1 MFRTLVCL
9 SCVVISVS
17 AGHLVS
23 AQEPAKPKPLRALLI
38 TGGCCHDYGK
48 QKDVLKK
55 GIEARAMVEVT
66 QIHTRDSSVKA
77 RFDIYDNPDWAKGYD
92 IILHDECTADVV
104 ELPYVENILN
114 AHKNG
119 VPAVNLHCAMHS
131 YRLPGRDDWFQFV
144 GIQSSAHGPQ
154 APIDVTFIDRDHPVT
169 KPLGNWTTIRE
180 ELYNNVKLFPTAKP
194 LARGRQDVGNRVD
207 DFVVVWTNEFGKGKV
222 FSTTLGHN
230 TETVSD
236 PRYLDMVT
244 RGLLWACDKLNPE
257 YLQPFAVAKKEIVP
271 VNMAR
276 GKKASASASQ
286 DGHPPEHALDSNPD
300 TRWCSPDNNAGQ
312 WWQVDLGQPEELTG
326 CRIVWEQDGVNYRY
340 KIEGS
345 ADGQKWQ
352 MLSDQTK
359 TDDREQDQRLKFAA
373 KQIQHV
379 RLTTTQLTPGCG
391 GSFFEFEVHGTKTE
405 ERISESDQS
414 LRPRNV
420 KGLSGVK
427 VPAGFEATLFAAPPD
442 VGYPTCVATTP
453 DGTVYVGVDENG
465 SLDNKANRGRIVRC
479 RDLDGDGKADEF
491 KTFASMDS
499 PRGIV
504 VVSEPLT
511 ADQNQQSPRKTSL
524 IVLHPPTL
532 TAFHDDN
539 GDGISDRSD
548 VLVKG
553 IGFDLNKRG
562 ADHTTNGIQVGI
574 DGWIYVAVGDYGF
587 VNAVGT
593 DGQSVQL
600 RGGGIARVRPDGTEL
615 EIVSRG
621 QRNIY
626 DVGISPTMDLFTR
639 DNTNDGGGWNV
650 RLSHVPQDAQMGYPS
665 LFINFSDE
673 IVQPLADYGG
683 GSPCG
688 TLYVDE
694 PSLPGE
700 IGHQLLTCDWGRSI
714 VYRHPLVANG
724 AGFVAEQEPF
734 IEIPRPTDID
744 VDASGNLYITSWK
757 DGGFTFS
764 GPNVGY
770 VIKVKPPASHLET
783 LAGNSG
789 SFTASLKHGTPPKS
803 QSSDGELVQ
812 QLNSPS
818 HTIRLNIQREILRRG
833 DRPEMAK
840 GLQKL
845 AASNDASL
853 AVRVAAI
860 FTLKQLQG
868 QNSHVTLLELSQEA
882 KIREYALKAIADRK
896 TQLSATS
903 IAPLTTALKDPDP
916 RVRLAAARAV
926 GRFAL
931 VSNVD
936 SNQLRQTAKEL
947 VPLASDR
954 DPLVAHISIHSLVQL
969 NAVEACLEALKE
981 ASVERRLGALMVL
994 RHLYDPAS
1002 VSTLFS
1008 WLENHSSGASAEN
1021 VKSGETDANQ
1031 RTRLAI
1037 LATLCRLSSREAEWT
1052 GDWWGTRP
1060 DTSGPFYKPVAWSES
1075 ERILKGLGD
1084 ALSKADP
1091 DTGKRLL
1098 IEMKRHKI
1106 ELPNS
1111 QALIV
1116 AFAAADPAFVPTAI
1130 DLLSAMNSPLS
1141 EQSGQLLE
1149 RVVTATASN
1158 DEIRSK
1164 ALRTLLRRIDQPT
1177 ISKAGIRSFV
1187 SVNETSQQGE
1197 TARVWDDFIRESKL
1211 GAHLG
1216 EFVKLVSEGGNQ
1228 SSAGA
1233 LNATEAAY
1241 AVLQALAD
1249 NARVGKSE
1257 RDQALKIVELAWTHP
1272 ESTVSL
1278 LRAIGRS
1285 RAESQALQVR
1295 ALRNSKIPEV
1305 RAAAEFAAAKM
1316 ELDQEPAFDPNKPL
1330 IANLAYDA
1338 TVAETV
1344 KAKGDAKLGARLFTR
1359 QGCSACHTVSP
1370 TEPLKGP
1377 LLQDITKRYK
1387 KEELIE
1393 SIVKPS
1399 TKIAQGF
1406 ESQFFVT
1413 HEGKVFDGFVVRES
1427 GDEIEFRNVAG
1438 LATTLKKTDIDE
1450 RGKRE
1455 ASIMPNG
1462 LVDKLNPDQLAAI
1475 LAYLE
1480 SLKK

>member
-1 MFRTLVCL
+1 MFRALICL
-9 SCVVISVS
+9 FCAVVV
-17 AGHLVS
+17 AGNLVS
-23 AQEPAKPKPLRALLI
+23 AQETAKPKPLKALLI

-48 QKDVLKK
+48 QKDVLKR

-66 QIHTRDSSVKA
+66 QVHTRDSSVKA

-92 IILHDECTADVV
+92 VILHDECTADVV
-104 ELPYVENILN
+104 EVPYVENILN

-119 VPAVNLHCAMHS
+119 IPAVNLHCAMHS

-154 APIDVTFIDRDHPVT
+154 EPIDVTFIDRNHPVT

-180 ELYNNVKLFPTAKP
+180 ELYNNVKLFPTARP

-207 DFVVVWTNEFGKGKV
+207 DFVVAWTNEFGKGKV

-271 VNMAR
+271 VNIAR

-300 TRWCSPDNNAGQ
+300 TRWCSPDNNPGQ

-345 ADGQKWQ
+345 PDGQKWQ

-359 TDDREQDQRLKFAA
+359 TDDREQDRRLKFAA
-373 KQIQHV
+373 MQIQYV
-379 RLTTTQLTPGCG
+379 RLTTTQLTPGCW

-405 ERISESDQS
+405 ERISQSDSS

-442 VGYPTCVATTP
+442 VSYPTCVATTP

-465 SLDNKANRGRIVRC
+465 SIDNKANRGRIVRC

-491 KTFASMDS
+491 KTIASLDS

-511 ADQNQQSPRKTSL
+511 RGHIQQSSRKTSL

-532 TAFHDDN
+532 TAFHDDD
-539 GDGISDRSD
+539 GDGVSDRSEI
-548 VLVKG
+548 LVKG
-553 IGFDLNKRG
+553 IGFDLKTRG
-562 ADHTTNGIQVGI
+562 ADHTTNGIQIGI

-587 VNAVGT
+587 VNAIGT
-593 DGQSVQL
+593 DGHSAQL

-615 EIVSRG
+615 EVVSRG

-626 DVGISPTMDLFTR
+626 DVGISPMMDLFTR

-688 TLYVDE
+688 TLYVNE
-694 PSLPGE
+694 PTLPGE

-714 VYRHPLVANG
+714 VYRHPLASNG
-724 AGFVAEQEPF
+724 AGFIAEQEPF

-744 VDASGNLYITSWK
+744 VDASGNLYLTSWK
-757 DGGFTFS
+757 DGGFTYS

-770 VIKVKPPASHLET
+770 VIKVKPPASGVEPFPGISGTVVST
-783 LAGNSG
+783 LISG
-789 SFTASLKHGTPPKS
+789 KPVKLLPT
-803 QSSDGELVQ
+803 DRELVQ
-812 QLNSPS
+812 HLNSPS
-818 HTIRLNIQREILRRG
+818 HTIRLNIQREILSRG
-833 DRPEMAK
+833 DRHELAK
-840 GLQKL
+840 GLLKL

-868 QNSHVTLLELSQEA
+868 QRSHAVLLELSQDA
-882 KIREYALKAIADRK
+882 TIREYALKAIADRK
-896 TQLSATS
+896 TQLGATS
-903 IAPLTTALKDPDP
+903 IAAFGNALKDQNP
-916 RVRLAAARAV
+916 RVRLAAARAI
-926 GRFAL
+926 GRFAN
-931 VSNVD
+931 VNTVD
-936 SNQLRQTAKEL
+936 SISLRQSAKEL

-954 DPLVAHISIHSLVQL
+954 DPLVAHIAVHSLVQL
-969 NAVEACLEALKE
+969 NAVEACLETLNDPLL
-981 ASVERRLGALMVL
+981 ERRLGALTVL

-1008 WLENHSSGASAEN
+1008 WLENHASFAAAGKAGDAEI
-1021 VKSGETDANQ
+1021 NQ
-1031 RTRLAI
+1031 RTRQAI
-1037 LATLCRLSSREAEWT
+1037 LTTLCRLNSREAEWT

-1075 ERILKGLGD
+1075 VRILKGLGD
-1084 ALSKADP
+1084 ALSIADP

-1106 ELPNS
+1106 ELSNS
-1111 QALIV
+1111 QSQLV
-1116 AFAAADPAFVPTAI
+1116 KFAAEDPAFVPTAI
-1130 DLLSAMNSPLS
+1130 DLLSAMNSALS
-1141 EQSGQLLE
+1141 EESGRLLE
-1149 RVVTATASN
+1149 RVATASAQS

-1164 ALRTLLRRIDQPT
+1164 ALRALLRRIDQPM
-1177 ISKAGIRSFV
+1177 IANAAIRSFATV
-1187 SVNETSQQGE
+1187 DEKSHRANLPGFGTSSSVNQN
-1197 TARVWDDFIRESKL
+1197 
-1211 GAHLG
+1211 
-1216 EFVKLVSEGGNQ
+1216 LV
-1228 SSAGA
+1228 
-1233 LNATEAAY
+1233 LIL
-1241 AVLQALAD
+1241 V
-1249 NARVGKSE
+1249 
-1257 RDQALKIVELAWTHP
+1257 
-1272 ESTVSL
+1272 
-1278 LRAIGRS
+1278 
-1285 RAESQALQVR
+1285 
-1295 ALRNSKIPEV
+1295 NS
-1305 RAAAEFAAAKM
+1305 
-1316 ELDQEPAFDPNKPL
+1316 
-1330 IANLAYDA
+1330 
-1338 TVAETV
+1338 
-1344 KAKGDAKLGARLFTR
+1344 
-1359 QGCSACHTVSP
+1359 
-1370 TEPLKGP
+1370 
-1377 LLQDITKRYK
+1377 
-1387 KEELIE
+1387 
-1393 SIVKPS
+1393 
-1399 TKIAQGF
+1399 
-1406 ESQFFVT
+1406 
-1413 HEGKVFDGFVVRES
+1413 
-1427 GDEIEFRNVAG
+1427 
-1438 LATTLKKTDIDE
+1438 
-1450 RGKRE
+1450 
-1455 ASIMPNG
+1455 
-1462 LVDKLNPDQLAAI
+1462 
-1475 LAYLE
+1475 
-1480 SLKK
+1480 

>member
-1 MFRTLVCL
+1 M
-9 SCVVISVS
+9 
-17 AGHLVS
+17 
-23 AQEPAKPKPLRALLI
+23 
-38 TGGCCHDYGK
+38 
-48 QKDVLKK
+48 
-55 GIEARAMVEVT
+55 
-66 QIHTRDSSVKA
+66 
-77 RFDIYDNPDWAKGYD
+77 
-92 IILHDECTADVV
+92 
-104 ELPYVENILN
+104 
-114 AHKNG
+114 
-119 VPAVNLHCAMHS
+119 
-131 YRLPGRDDWFQFV
+131 
-144 GIQSSAHGPQ
+144 
-154 APIDVTFIDRDHPVT
+154 
-169 KPLGNWTTIRE
+169 
-180 ELYNNVKLFPTAKP
+180 
-194 LARGRQDVGNRVD
+194 
-207 DFVVVWTNEFGKGKV
+207 
-222 FSTTLGHN
+222 
-230 TETVSD
+230 
-236 PRYLDMVT
+236 
-244 RGLLWACDKLNPE
+244 
-257 YLQPFAVAKKEIVP
+257 
-271 VNMAR
+271 
-276 GKKASASASQ
+276 
-286 DGHPPEHALDSNPD
+286 
-300 TRWCSPDNNAGQ
+300 
-312 WWQVDLGQPEELTG
+312 
-326 CRIVWEQDGVNYRY
+326 
-340 KIEGS
+340 
-345 ADGQKWQ
+345 
-352 MLSDQTK
+352 
-359 TDDREQDQRLKFAA
+359 
-373 KQIQHV
+373 
-379 RLTTTQLTPGCG
+379 
-391 GSFFEFEVHGTKTE
+391 
-405 ERISESDQS
+405 
-414 LRPRNV
+414 
-420 KGLSGVK
+420 
-427 VPAGFEATLFAAPPD
+427 
-442 VGYPTCVATTP
+442 ATTP

-479 RDLDGDGKADEF
+479 RDLNGDGKADEF

-511 ADQNQQSPRKTSL
+511 ARQNPQSPRKTSL

-539 GDGISDRSD
+539 GDGISDRSE

-553 IGFDLNKRG
+553 IGFDLKTRG

-600 RGGGIARVRPDGTEL
+600 RGGGIARVRSDGTEL
-615 EIVSRG
+615 EVVSRG

-673 IVQPLADYGG
+673 IIQPLADYGG

-694 PSLPGE
+694 PTLPGE

-714 VYRHPLVANG
+714 VYRHPLVSNG
-724 AGFVAEQEPF
+724 AGFIAEQEPF

-770 VIKVKPPASHLET
+770 VIKVKPPASDVET
-783 LAGNSG
+783 VAGFSG
-789 SFTASLKHGTPPKS
+789 AFTSSLKHGTPLTS
-803 QSSDGELVQ
+803 QPTDSELVQ

-818 HTIRLNIQREILRRG
+818 HTIRLNIQREILHRG
-833 DRPEMAK
+833 DRPELSK

-845 AASNDASL
+845 AASNAASL

-868 QNSHVTLLELSQEA
+868 QNSHATLLELSQDA

-896 TQLSATS
+896 TQLGTTS
-903 IAPLTTALKDPDP
+903 IAPLTIALKDSNP
-916 RVRLAAARAV
+916 RVRLAAARAI
-926 GRFAL
+926 GRF
-931 VSNVD
+931 SNASNID
-936 SNQLRQTAKEL
+936 SNQLQQSTKEL

-954 DPLVAHISIHSLVQL
+954 DPLIAHIAIHSLVQL
-969 NAVEACLEALKE
+969 NAVEACLEALKDPLL
-981 ASVERRLGALMVL
+981 ERRLGALMAL

-1002 VSTLFS
+1002 ISTLFS
-1008 WLENHSSGASAEN
+1008 WLENHSSGANSA
-1021 VKSGETDANQ
+1021 KAGDTDADQ
-1031 RTRLAI
+1031 RTRQAI
-1037 LATLCRLSSREAEWT
+1037 LTTLCRLNSREAPWT

-1111 QALIV
+1111 QSLIG
-1116 AFAAADPAFVPTAI
+1116 AYAAEDSAFVPTAVE
-1130 DLLSAMNSPLS
+1130 LLSAMNSPLS
-1141 EQSGQLLE
+1141 EESGRLLE
-1149 RVVTATASN
+1149 RVASATVQN
-1158 DEIRSK
+1158 DEVRSK

-1187 SVNETSQQGE
+1187 SVDEKSQQGE

-1216 EFVKLVSEGGNQ
+1216 EFVKLVSESGNQ
-1228 SSAGA
+1228 PSAVA
-1233 LNATEAAY
+1233 LNAKEAAY
-1241 AVLQALAD
+1241 AVLQGLAD
-1249 NARVGKSE
+1249 NARVGKAE
-1257 RDQALKIVELAWTHP
+1257 RDQALKVVELAWTNP

-1278 LRAIGRS
+1278 LRAVGRS

-1295 ALRNSKIPEV
+1295 ALRNSKIPEI
-1305 RAAAEFAAAKM
+1305 RSAAEFAAAKM
-1316 ELDQEPAFDPNKPL
+1316 ELDQEPAFDPKKPL
-1330 IANLAYDA
+1330 IANLAYEAMVADA
-1338 TVAETV
+1338 VN
-1344 KAKGDAKLGARLFTR
+1344 AKGDAKLGARLFTR

-1399 TKIAQGF
+1399 AKIAQGF

-1475 LAYLE
+1475 LAYLD

>member
-1 MFRTLVCL
+1 MSRTLVCL
-9 SCVVISVS
+9 FCVFVS
-17 AGHLVS
+17 MFSGSLVS
-23 AQEPAKPKPLRALLI
+23 AQESAKPKPLKALLI

-48 QKDVLKK
+48 QKDVLKR

-104 ELPYVENILN
+104 ELPYVDNILN

-154 APIDVTFIDRDHPVT
+154 EPIDVTFIDRDHPVT
-169 KPLGNWTTIRE
+169 KTLGNWTTIRE
-180 ELYNNVKLFPTAKP
+180 ELYNNIKLFPTAKP

-244 RGLLWACDKLNPE
+244 RGLLWACDKLNPD
-257 YLQPFAVAKKEIVP
+257 YLQPFAVAKKEVVP
-271 VNMAR
+271 VNIAK
-276 GKKASASASQ
+276 GKKATASASQ

-352 MLSDQTK
+352 ILSDQTK

-373 KQIQHV
+373 KQIQYV
-379 RLTTTQLTPGCG
+379 RLTTTQLTPGCW

-405 ERISESDQS
+405 ERISESDPS

-479 RDLDGDGKADEF
+479 RDIDGDGKADEF
-491 KTFASMDS
+491 KTFANMDS

-511 ADQNQQSPRKTSL
+511 AVQNPQSSRKTSL

-539 GDGISDRSD
+539 GDGVSDRSE

-553 IGFDLNKRG
+553 IGFDLKTRG
-562 ADHTTNGIQVGI
+562 ADHTTNGIQIGI

-593 DGQSVQL
+593 DGHSVQL
-600 RGGGIARVRPDGTEL
+600 RGGGIARVRPDGSEL
-615 EIVSRG
+615 EVVSRG

-673 IVQPLADYGG
+673 IVEPLADYGG

-694 PSLPGE
+694 PTLPGE

-714 VYRHPLVANG
+714 IYRHPLVSNG
-724 AGFVAEQEPF
+724 AGFIAEQEPF

-770 VIKVKPPASHLET
+770 VVKVKPPSSGIDSLVGASGT
-783 LAGNSG
+783 L
-789 SFTASLKHGTPPKS
+789 TAALKHGVPPKS
-803 QSSDGELVQ
+803 KPTDSELVQ

-818 HTIRLNIQREILRRG
+818 HTIRLNVQREILSRG
-833 DRPEMAK
+833 DRLEFAK

-845 AASNDASL
+845 AASNEASL
-853 AVRVAAI
+853 AVRVASI

-868 QNSHVTLLELSQEA
+868 PSSHPALLELSQDA
-882 KIREYALKAIADRK
+882 NIREYALKAIADRK
-896 TQLSATS
+896 TQLGTTS
-903 IAPLTTALKDPDP
+903 IEPFSSALKDANP
-916 RVRLAAARAV
+916 RVRLAAARAI
-926 GRFAL
+926 GRFVN

-936 SNQLRQTAKEL
+936 SNQLRQSTNEL

-954 DPLVAHISIHSLVQL
+954 DPLVAHIAIHSLVQL
-969 NAVEACLEALKE
+969 NAVEACLETLKD
-981 ASVERRLGALMVL
+981 SSLERRLGALKVL

-1008 WLENHSSGASAEN
+1008 WLENHAIGATIG
-1021 VKSGETDANQ
+1021 KSGDGEANQ
-1031 RTRLAI
+1031 RTRQAI
-1037 LATLCRLSSREAEWT
+1037 LTTLCRLNSREAEWT

-1084 ALSKADP
+1084 SLSKADP

-1111 QALIV
+1111 QSLIV
-1116 AFAAADPAFVPTAI
+1116 RYSVEDPAFVPTAV

-1141 EQSGQLLE
+1141 EASGQLLE
-1149 RVVTATASN
+1149 RVATATAQG

-1164 ALRTLLRRIDQPT
+1164 ALRALLRRIDQPT
-1177 ISKAGIRSFV
+1177 IANAAIRSFV
-1187 SVNETSQQGE
+1187 SVDEKSQQGE
-1197 TARVWDDFIRESKL
+1197 IARVWDEFVRESKL

-1216 EFVKLVSEGGNQ
+1216 EFVKLVRISGSQ
-1228 SSAGA
+1228 SSTAV
-1233 LNATEAAY
+1233 LNGKETAY
-1241 AVLQALAD
+1241 AVLQGLAD

-1257 RDQALKIVELAWTHP
+1257 RDQALKVVELAWNNT

-1295 ALRNSKIPEV
+1295 ALRNSKIPEI
-1305 RAAAEFAAAKM
+1305 RSAAEFAAAKM
-1316 ELDQEPAFDPNKPL
+1316 ELDQEPAFDPSKPL
-1330 IANLAYDA
+1330 IANLAFDV
-1338 TVAETV
+1338 TVADAV
-1344 KAKGDAKLGARLFTR
+1344 KAKGDTKLGARLFTR

-1399 TKIAQGF
+1399 AKIAQGF

-1413 HEGKVFDGFVVRES
+1413 HEGKVYDGFVVRES

-1455 ASIMPNG
+1455 SSIMPNG

-1475 LAYLE
+1475 LAYLD

>member
-1 MFRTLVCL
+1 MFRALICL
-9 SCVVISVS
+9 FCAVVV
-17 AGHLVS
+17 AENLVS
-23 AQEPAKPKPLRALLI
+23 AQETAKPKPLKALLI
-38 TGGCCHDYGK
+38 TGGCCHDFGK
-48 QKDVLKK
+48 QKDVLKR

-66 QIHTRDSSVKA
+66 QVHTRDSSVKA

-92 IILHDECTADVV
+92 VILHDECTADVV

-119 VPAVNLHCAMHS
+119 IPAVNLHCAMHS

-154 APIDVTFIDRDHPVT
+154 QPIDVTFIDRNHPVT

-271 VNMAR
+271 VNIAK
-276 GKKASASASQ
+276 GKKATASASQ

-300 TRWCSPDNNAGQ
+300 TRWCSPDNDAGQ

-359 TDDREQDQRLKFAA
+359 TDDREQDQRLKFSA
-373 KQIQHV
+373 KQIQYV
-379 RLTTTQLTPGCG
+379 RLTTTQLTPGCW

-405 ERISESDQS
+405 ERVSESDQS

-427 VPAGFEATLFAAPPD
+427 VPAGFEATVFAAPPN

-491 KTFASMDS
+491 KTFATMDS

-504 VVSEPLT
+504 VVSEPL
-511 ADQNQQSPRKTSL
+511 ASGHVQQSSRKTSL

-532 TAFHDDN
+532 TAFHDDD
-539 GDGISDRSD
+539 GDGVSDRPEI
-548 VLVKG
+548 LVKG
-553 IGFDLNKRG
+553 IGFDLKTRG

-587 VNAVGT
+587 VNAVGS
-593 DGQSVQL
+593 DGHSVQL
-600 RGGGIARVRPDGTEL
+600 RGGGIARVRPDGSEL
-615 EIVSRG
+615 EVVSRG

-688 TLYVDE
+688 TLYVNE
-694 PSLPGE
+694 PTLPGE
-700 IGHQLLTCDWGRSI
+700 TGHQLLTCDWGRSI
-714 VYRHPLVANG
+714 VYRHPLVSNG
-724 AGFVAEQEPF
+724 AGFIAEQEPF

-744 VDASGNLYITSWK
+744 IDASGNLYITSWK
-757 DGGFTFS
+757 DGGFTYS

-770 VIKVKPPASHLET
+770 VIKVKPPASGVEPFPGISATVVST
-783 LAGNSG
+783 LINGKPVKLLPTDS
-789 SFTASLKHGTPPKS
+789 
-803 QSSDGELVQ
+803 ELVQ
-812 QLNSPS
+812 LLNSPS
-818 HTIRLNIQREILRRG
+818 HTIRLNIQREILSRG
-833 DRPEMAK
+833 DRPDLAK

-845 AASNDASL
+845 AASNDASP

-860 FTLKQLQG
+860 FTLKQLLG
-868 QNSHVTLLELSQEA
+868 QKSHPILFELAQNA
-882 KIREYALKAIADRK
+882 TIREYALKAIADRK
-896 TQLSATS
+896 TQLDSTS
-903 IAPLTTALKDPDP
+903 LAPFRNALKDPNP
-916 RVRLAAARAV
+916 RVRLAAARAI
-926 GRFAL
+926 GRFDK

-936 SNQLRQTAKEL
+936 SVSLRQSTKEL

-954 DPLVAHISIHSLVQL
+954 DPLVAHIAIHSLVQL
-969 NAVEACLEALKE
+969 NAAEACLETLNDPLL
-981 ASVERRLGALMVL
+981 ERRLGALTVL

-1008 WLENHSSGASAEN
+1008 WLENHAN
-1021 VKSGETDANQ
+1021 VAAAGDTEIHQ
-1031 RTRLAI
+1031 RTKQAI
-1037 LATLCRLSSREAEWT
+1037 LTTLCRLNSKEAEWT

-1060 DTSGPFYKPVAWSES
+1060 DTSGPFYKPIAWSES
-1075 ERILKGLGD
+1075 DRILKGLGD
-1084 ALSKADP
+1084 ALVKADP

-1098 IEMKRHKI
+1098 VEMKRHKI

-1111 QALIV
+1111 QSLLV
-1116 AFAAADPAFVPTAI
+1116 KFAAEDPAFVPTAI
-1130 DLLSAMNSPLS
+1130 DLLSAMNSTLS
-1141 EQSGQLLE
+1141 EESGRLLE
-1149 RVVTATASN
+1149 RVATASAQN

-1177 ISKAGIRSFV
+1177 IANAAIRSFATV
-1187 SVNETSQQGE
+1187 DEKSQQGE
-1197 TARVWDDFIRESKL
+1197 LARVWDEFVRESKL

-1216 EFVKLVSEGGNQ
+1216 EFVKLVGIDGSPN
-1228 SSAGA
+1228 STAA
-1233 LNATEAAY
+1233 LNSTEAAY
-1241 AVLQALAD
+1241 AVLQGLAD
-1249 NARVGKSE
+1249 NPRVGKTE
-1257 RDQALKIVELAWTHP
+1257 RDQALKAVELAWTNP

-1278 LRAIGRS
+1278 LRGIGRA

-1295 ALRNSKIPEV
+1295 ALRTSKIPEV
-1305 RAAAEFAAAKM
+1305 RAAAEFAAARM
-1316 ELDQEPAFDPNKPL
+1316 ELDQELAFDPNKPL
-1330 IANLAYDA
+1330 IANLPFDV
-1338 TVAETV
+1338 TVADTV

-1399 TKIAQGF
+1399 AKIAQGF
-1406 ESQFFVT
+1406 ESQYFVT

-1475 LAYLE
+1475 LAYLD